1 MEEREG
7 FLTPEQEKLL
17 AEALDEFLK
26 FKNAIMEKFD
36 GPVALIVI
44 KGVDNRLA
52 DRITPVWKT
61 PLIPIIDKAL
71 EGDIE
76 ETRKLVTD
84 LVNEKIDIPGIQEE
98 VELMMFDG
106 FTRFAAAAVAWFLER
121 RRAA

>member
-36 GPVALIVI
+36 VPVALIVI

-52 DRITPVWKT
+52 DRITPIWKT

-76 ETRKLVTD
+76 ETRRLVTD
-84 LVNEKIDIPGIQEE
+84 MVNEKIDIP
-98 VELMMFDG
+98 VY
-106 FTRFAAAAVAWFLER
+106 R
-121 RRAA
+121 RR